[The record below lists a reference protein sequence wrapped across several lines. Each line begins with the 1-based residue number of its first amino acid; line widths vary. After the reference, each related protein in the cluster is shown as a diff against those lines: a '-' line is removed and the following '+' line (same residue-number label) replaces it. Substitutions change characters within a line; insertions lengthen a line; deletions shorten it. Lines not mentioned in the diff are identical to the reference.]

1 MIDVSY
7 EFEYH
12 EKPSVLMEYLS
23 NPENWVKYFKPAKK
37 LEKIGPDEWILYLHW
52 FKTVKSKLTR
62 VISNNESEFIINSLG
77 WPKFKMALKTYIL
90 PAGNVTKVRLEFI
103 YDGPLEGT
111 SKKEMEEAY
120 KTLAI
125 SLGADIK
132 KYCEENKCYD
142 KKEVDHSEKIVDTVS
157 LKGLKIY
164 EMRTLLKKE
173 IKKSELDEILEKAL
187 AYSIDK
193 DVVVIIEDGNEIVKF
208 HFSNGDLVEKEGNL
222 DSLGDTLKVLV
233 KST

>member
-111 SKKEMEEAY
+111 SKKEME
-120 KTLAI
+120 
-125 SLGADIK
+125 
-132 KYCEENKCYD
+132 
-142 KKEVDHSEKIVDTVS
+142 
-157 LKGLKIY
+157 
-164 EMRTLLKKE
+164 
-173 IKKSELDEILEKAL
+173 
-187 AYSIDK
+187 
-193 DVVVIIEDGNEIVKF
+193 
-208 HFSNGDLVEKEGNL
+208 
-222 DSLGDTLKVLV
+222 
-233 KST
+233 